1 MLMKK
6 IQHRIEL
13 SFWDITIQAL
23 SENKLAQRVYRDAY
37 HLKQEPKLF
46 QDWLAVGLTGVA
58 GFISGLGVF
67 FLIAIAK

>member
-6 IQHRIEL
+6 IQYQLEL

-37 HLKQEPKLF
+37 RLRQEPKLF
-46 QDWLAVGLTGVA
+46 ENWLAVGLTGVA
-58 GFISGLGVF
+58 GFISGMGIF
-67 FLIAIAK
+67 FLIVIAK

>member
-6 IQHRIEL
+6 IQHQLEL

-23 SENKLAQRVYRDAY
+23 SENKLAQQVYRDAY
-37 HLKQEPKLF
+37 RMRQEPELF

-58 GFISGLGVF
+58 GFISGMGIF

>member
-13 SFWDITIQAL
+13 SFWDIVIQAL
-23 SENKLAQRVYRDAY
+23 SENKLAQKVYRDAY
-37 HLKQEPKLF
+37 RLSQEPKMF
-46 QDWLAVGLTGVA
+46 QDWLAVGLTGFA
-58 GFISGLGVF
+58 GFISGLGIF

>member
-1 MLMKK
+1 MLMKR

-13 SFWDITIQAL
+13 SFWDIAIQAL
-23 SENKLAQRVYRDAY
+23 SENKLAQRVYRDIY

>member
-6 IQHRIEL
+6 IQHQLEL
-13 SFWDITIQAL
+13 SFWNITIQAL
-23 SENKLAQRVYRDAY
+23 SENKLAQQVYRDAY
-37 HLKQEPKLF
+37 RMHQEPQLF

-58 GFISGLGVF
+58 GFISGMGIF

>member
-1 MLMKK
+1 MLMKR

-13 SFWDITIQAL
+13 SFWDIAIQAL
-23 SENKLAQRVYRDAY
+23 SENRLAQRVYRDIY
-37 HLKQEPKLF
+37 HLKKEPKLF